1 MLLSLP
7 LLERDVQC
15 EVGAGVGRDL
25 AADTARA
32 DKACLVAAV
41 ACAETV
47 VAHRPAH
54 SCVVVVKL
62 CAAVVPHVACEDAP
76 VRRKVDLEETCY
88 PVALVILRTQ
98 ILEFETAREL
108 RSPFVEQ
115 VSHHDMRRADI
126 EAVAFVVLVIF
137 LHRERKSEQRRK
149 RIDCLH
155 FALIDHTGISFYITK
170 APMT

>member
-1 MLLSLP
+1 MLFNLP
-7 LLERDVQC
+7 VLERDVQS
-15 EVGAGVGRDL
+15 EVGAGVGRNL
-25 AADTARA
+25 ATDTARA
-32 DKACLVAAV
+32 DEACLVAAV

-54 SCVVVVKL
+54 SGVVVVEL
-62 CAAVVPHVACEDAP
+62 GAAVVPHVAREDAP
-76 VRRKVDLEETCY
+76 VRSKVDLEETCH
-88 PVALVILRTQ
+88 PVTLVVLGAQ

-108 RSPFVEQ
+108 RGPFVEQ

-155 FALIDHTGISFYITK
+155 FALIDHAGISFYITK